1 MSIAMS
7 NQEMIDFLSESNL
20 ARIATVK
27 PSGAPHVSPV
37 WYLWENNQLF
47 IAIPRNSVKTR
58 NIKKNNKVA
67 VTIDSNI
74 GPKGIIIEGTAEL
87 EELGEEIELRLIQRY
102 VSPENLDKYVEY
114 AHADLPS
121 VLLRIRPEKTITWD
135 YSKLNR
141 NFL

>member
-1 MSIAMS
+1 MS

-27 PSGAPHVSPV
+27 PNGAPHVSPV

-47 IAIPRNSVKTR
+47 IAIPRSSVKTR

>member
-1 MSIAMS
+1 MSD
-7 NQEMIDFLSESNL
+7 QEMIDFLSESNL

-47 IAIPRNSVKTR
+47 IAIPRTSVKTR

>member
-7 NQEMIDFLSESNL
+7 DQEMIDFLSESNL

>member
-1 MSIAMS
+1 MST
-7 NQEMIDFLSESNL
+7 QEMIDFLSESNL

-37 WYLWENNQLF
+37 WYLWENNQLL
-47 IAIPRNSVKTR
+47 IAIPRSSVKTR
-58 NIKKNNKVA
+58 NIKINNKVA

-74 GPKGIIIEGTAEL
+74 GPKGVIIEGTAEI
-87 EELGEEIELRLIQRY
+87 EELDEEIELRIIQRY

-121 VLLRIRPEKTITWD
+121 VLLRIRPEKTISWD

>member
-7 NQEMIDFLSESNL
+7 DQEMIDFLSESNL

-47 IAIPRNSVKTR
+47 IAIPRTSVKTR

>member
-1 MSIAMS
+1 
-7 NQEMIDFLSESNL
+7 
-20 ARIATVK
+20 
-27 PSGAPHVSPV
+27 
-37 WYLWENNQLF
+37 
-47 IAIPRNSVKTR
+47 
-58 NIKKNNKVA
+58 

>member
-1 MSIAMS
+1 MSD
-7 NQEMIDFLSESNL
+7 QEMIDFLSESNL

>member
-1 MSIAMS
+1 MSIDMS
-7 NQEMIDFLSESNL
+7 AQERINFLSENNL

-27 PSGAPHVSPV
+27 PNGAPHVSPV
-37 WYLWENNQLF
+37 WYLWEKNQLF
-47 IAIPRNSVKTR
+47 IAIPRTSVKTR
-58 NIKKNNKVA
+58 NIRKNNKVA
-67 VTIDSNI
+67 VTIDSTI
-74 GPKGIIIEGTAEL
+74 GPKGVIIEGTAEI
-87 EELGEEIELRLIQRY
+87 EELSEDIELRLIQRY

-121 VLLRIRPEKTITWD
+121 VLLKIRPEKIITWD

>member
-1 MSIAMS
+1 MS